1 MTHRLTPARLAR
13 LDARMGEWT
22 ANGAYAGMEWQIGD
36 MSGTLHQGRSGTRA
50 VGEASMPDAPLYRIY
65 SMTKPLVTLA
75 AMQLVEECRLR
86 LHDPISNLLPEYR
99 DMRVFRPDGLTEAA
113 AIPITAQHLMTH
125 TSGLSYGFLAD
136 RSAGLYAA
144 TEANADPAQSLRN
157 HAAMFADIPLAF
169 HPGTDWRYSVA
180 TDVLGALLEVIEG
193 RSLRDILAD
202 RIIGP
207 LGMDETAFGIPAGA
221 EDRLMA
227 IYGGTKPGGPLNEL
241 DLTRAYPPSSNDWAR
256 GGHGLF
262 STTSD
267 YAKLCMSLLGLARG
281 EAPGLVGRKTLEMMT
296 ANLVPQSALPLG
308 IDRPVPGTGPGL
320 GGYGFGLG
328 FRTAL
333 PHAGGAHGRR
343 VLASPGEFGWSGA
356 AETWFTVD
364 PAEGIWAV
372 FMTQNLDCPGAA
384 ADFQTML
391 AAAIV

>member
-1 MTHRLTPARLAR
+1 MQPRLDPARLAR
-13 LDARMGEWT
+13 LDARMADWT
-22 ANGAYAGMEWQIGD
+22 ARGAYAGLEWTIGD
-36 MSGTLHQGRSGTRA
+36 MSGALHHGSSGARA
-50 VGEASMPDAPLYRIY
+50 MGETAMPERPFFRIY

-75 AMQLVEECRLR
+75 AMQMVEECSLR
-86 LHDPISNLLPEYR
+86 LQDPIHDILPEYR
-99 DMRVFRPDGLTEAA
+99 DMRVFRPDGLTEPAL
-113 AIPITAQHLMTH
+113 IPITAQHLMSH

-136 RSAGLYAA
+136 RSAGLYAM
-144 TEANADPAQSLRN
+144 TEAKADPAQSLRD
-157 HAAMFADIPLAF
+157 HVRMFADTPLAF

-180 TDVLGALLEVIEG
+180 TDVLAAMLEQIEG
-193 RSLRDILAD
+193 RSLRSILHD

-207 LGMDETAFGIPAGA
+207 LGMSETGFRVPEGH

-227 IYGGTKPGGPLNEL
+227 MYGATKPGHPLNEL
-241 DLTRAYPPSSNDWAR
+241 DLSRGYPTSSADWAR

-262 STTSD
+262 STCED

-296 ANLVPQSALPLG
+296 ANLVPDSALP
-308 IDRPVPGTGPGL
+308 IDIARPVPSAGPGL

-333 PHAGGAHGRR
+333 PHAGGPRWRR

-372 FMTQNLDCPGAA
+372 FMSQNLDWPGAS

-391 AAAIV
+391 AASIL